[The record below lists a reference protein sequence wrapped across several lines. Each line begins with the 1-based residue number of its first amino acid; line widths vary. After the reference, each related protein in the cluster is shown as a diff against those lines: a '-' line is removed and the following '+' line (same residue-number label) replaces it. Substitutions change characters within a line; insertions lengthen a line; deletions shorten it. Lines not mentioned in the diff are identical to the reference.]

1 MAGEQLI
8 VCLADNK
15 NFYLEKDKV
24 LADSWPFD
32 CGGCFSGPC
41 DECVLQAKPMTRTEA
56 IERMANAMYDPYF
69 NDVHASEPDMLEAL
83 AEAALDA
90 LVGKGQI

>member
-1 MAGEQLI
+1 MVEEQLI
-8 VCLADNK
+8 VCLADSK

-32 CGGCFSGPC
+32 CGSCISDSC
-41 DECVLQAKPMTRTEA
+41 DECVLKTKPMTRTEA
-56 IERMANAMYDPYF
+56 IERMVDAMWETYF

-90 LVGKGQI
+90 MLKD